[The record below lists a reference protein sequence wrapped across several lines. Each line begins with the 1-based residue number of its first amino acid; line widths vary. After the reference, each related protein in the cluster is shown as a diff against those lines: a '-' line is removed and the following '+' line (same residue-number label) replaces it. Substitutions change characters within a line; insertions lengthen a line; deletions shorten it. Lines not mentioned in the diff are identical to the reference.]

1 MSKCLIPCFEN
12 LRTCLIIRRT
22 DHTDVSS
29 TRLCFCTRAKT
40 KIASSKTREPTLWL
54 RVGIYNHQT
63 MQTPTM
69 RISTPHLLVCYLALS
84 FLQDSVAWTSKEVVN
99 RRNILEFAGWST
111 LATFAPPSVADEA
124 TASLGL
130 QPVESAATGD
140 AKKVRQFFL
149 ESS

>member
-1 MSKCLIPCFEN
+1 LPKCLIPCFEN
-12 LRTCLIIRRT
+12 LKTYLIIRRT

-29 TRLCFCTRAKT
+29 TRLCFCTRAKP
-40 KIASSKTREPTLWL
+40 KISRKTQQLTTTCFM
-54 RVGIYNHQT
+54 VGIYNHQT
-63 MQTPTM
+63 MLTPTM

-111 LATFAPPSVADEA
+111 LATFAPPSVAEEA

-140 AKKVRQFFL
+140 AKKVRLFFPG
-149 ESS
+149 